1 MAAVPEGANPGRIGH
16 AARQAPGR
24 DRQGIGEP
32 GIDPTNQNG
41 QTPSEIFGFA
51 QSYSTGARGSGGS
64 QTGSGT
70 DVTMYDGQLEESVT
84 GLSGSAITSTG
95 APGSQGAVNRDQGES
110 VTYTDPFGIQGGA
123 NREVT
128 VRGVISGEGD
138 WTQANDMGYSGGPTL
153 PILQNNRPTSTGAGQ
168 GRVSTHRSGRGSM

>member
-1 MAAVPEGANPGRIGH
+1 MAAVPEGANAGRIGH

-24 DRQGIGEP
+24 GRQGRSEP

-41 QTPSEIFGFA
+41 QVPSEIFGFA
-51 QSYSTGARGSGGS
+51 QSYSTGARGSSGS
-64 QTGSGT
+64 NTGSGT

-95 APGSQGAVNRDQGES
+95 APGSQGASNSGGGES
-110 VTYTDPFGIQGGA
+110 VTYTDMFGVQGGV

-128 VRGVISGEGD
+128 VQGRISGEGD

-153 PILQNNRPTSTGAGQ
+153 PILQNARPTSTGAGR
-168 GRVSTHRSGRGSM
+168 GRIRGAGAGL